1 MRQPSYQAQ
10 TLEHPNPVARF
21 AHRARF
27 RVGLR
32 LAAALAPRD
41 GLALDFGAADGAFLH
56 RLGQRRPDL
65 RRLAVEPFRPLAHP
79 CIRLRRSLAEVE
91 GDTVDLLTA
100 FEVLE
105 HLTPAELGDWIL
117 QARRVCR
124 PGAVL
129 LVSVPVM
136 QGLALPLKL
145 ASRRLLYRR
154 PGDYRWGEM
163 LRGLAAR
170 PVPRAANVRASHKGF
185 DHRALRALLARHFT
199 IVATRR
205 SPFAWLPWWA
215 SSQLFWRLAQPA
227 GQK

>member
-21 AHRARF
+21 AHRARL
-27 RVGLR
+27 RTGLR

-41 GLALDFGAADGAFLH
+41 GQALDFGAADGRFLH
-56 RLGQRRPDL
+56 QLGRRRPDL
-65 RRLAVEPFRPLAHP
+65 RRLAVEPFRPLAYP
-79 CIRLRRSLAEVE
+79 FIRLRHSLAEVE
-91 GDTVDLLTA
+91 SASVDLLTA

-105 HLTPAELGDWIL
+105 HLTPAELADWIV

-124 PGAVL
+124 PGTVL

-154 PGDYRWGEM
+154 RGDYRWGEV
-163 LRGLAAR
+163 LRGLLGR

-185 DHRALRALLARHFT
+185 DHRALRRLLERHFT
-199 IVATRR
+199 IEATRR

-215 SSQLFWRLAQPA
+215 SSQVFWRLSQPA
-227 GQK
+227 AQK

>member
-10 TLEHPNPVARF
+10 TLEHPNPMARL
-21 AHRARF
+21 AHRARL
-27 RVGLR
+27 RIGLR
-32 LAAALAPRD
+32 QAAALASRD
-41 GLALDFGAADGAFLH
+41 GLVLDFGAADGLFLH

-65 RRLAVEPFRPLAHP
+65 RRLAVEPFRPLAYP
-79 CIRLRRSLAEVE
+79 FIRLRRSLAEVE
-91 GDTVDLLTA
+91 SASVDLLTA

-105 HLTPAELGDWIL
+105 HLTAAELEDWIL

-124 PGAVL
+124 ANAVL

-154 PGDYRWGEM
+154 SGDYRWGE
-163 LRGLAAR
+163 LLAGLLGR

-185 DHRALRALLARHFT
+185 DHRALRTLLARHFT
-199 IVATRR
+199 LVATRR
-205 SPFAWLPWWA
+205 SPFPWLPWWA
-215 SSQLFWRLAQPA
+215 NSQVFWRLAQPA